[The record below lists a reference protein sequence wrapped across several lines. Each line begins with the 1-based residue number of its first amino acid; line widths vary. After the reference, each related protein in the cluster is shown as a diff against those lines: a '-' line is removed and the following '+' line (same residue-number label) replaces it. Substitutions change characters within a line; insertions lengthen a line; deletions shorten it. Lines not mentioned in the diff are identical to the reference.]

1 MSTSKKGHKAAAA
14 LYVPRHRRGA
24 LEEPNN
30 QEAVPA
36 EATEMKTELQNS
48 PASSRSSSPVRQRS
62 TPSSTPVR
70 KGRGKFT
77 RISSHDGDK
86 NAEEKT
92 GGRDRA
98 TPARVYPQWQH
109 DIDGAKENGGGQTA
123 AQSTKRLSEK
133 LGKLSLQD
141 GSSTPSVHGEPAKPN
156 SDSEEDDWERL
167 DEDDQIIPVMVQP
180 DTDNTISTTRV
191 VGTVEDLEPLDG
203 PTTVL
208 DVHDFPAAF
217 KTHDIEEIFQD
228 FSHSR
233 GGFQIK
239 WISDTQALIIFQH
252 PDTDFGAQTAK
263 AAYAAALGNPF
274 IKVKP
279 YTGKVSKDTVADRQ
293 SAPRPIMTDMV
304 ARRLVAGALGVR
316 SKRKTEEE
324 AARDKQKLQEAKD
337 KREEQRKAKEAR
349 EKEVAAAWDG

>member
-1 MSTSKKGHKAAAA
+1 MSASKKGHKAAAA

-30 QEAVPA
+30 QETVPA
-36 EATEMKTELQNS
+36 EATEIKTEVQNS

-62 TPSSTPVR
+62 TPSGTPVR
-70 KGRGKFT
+70 KGRGQFT

-86 NAEEKT
+86 NAEEKM
-92 GGRDRA
+92 GRRERA
-98 TPARVYPQWQH
+98 APTRVYPQWQH
-109 DIDGAKENGGGQTA
+109 DIDSAKENGGGQAA
-123 AQSTKRLSEK
+123 AQSAKRLSEK

-141 GSSTPSVHGEPAKPN
+141 ESSTSSVDGGSAKPD

-167 DEDDQIIPVMVQP
+167 DEEDQIIPVMVQP
-180 DTDNTISTTRV
+180 DTDNTRSTTRV
-191 VGTVEDLEPLDG
+191 AGTVEDLEPLDG

-208 DVHDFPAAF
+208 DVYDFPAAF

-233 GGFQIK
+233 GGYRIK

-252 PDTDFGAQTAK
+252 PDTAK

-279 YTGKVSKDTVADRQ
+279 YTGKVSRDTASDRPL
-293 SAPRPIMTDMV
+293 APRPIMTDMV

-324 AARDKQKLQEAKD
+324 AARDRQKLQEAKD

-349 EKEVAAAWDG
+349 EKEIAAAWDG